1 MQFRSL
7 IILTGIIL
15 VLFVIYLVLKGGHV
29 KQKKKLD
36 YRRRFRGK

>member
-15 VLFVIYLVLKGGHV
+15 VLFVIYLVLKSGHT

>member
-15 VLFVIYLVLKGGHV
+15 LLFIIYLVMRSRHD